1 MWGEVSLLV
10 TFKVSP
16 TSTDSASG
24 SGLGGIWPSAT
35 ACWVPGEI
43 LNSYVVA
50 DDLAKTPTKIATTKM
65 TAAIVATFHRSERGV
80 VMLRVRPP

>member
-1 MWGEVSLLV
+1 
-10 TFKVSP
+10 
-16 TSTDSASG
+16 
-24 SGLGGIWPSAT
+24 
-35 ACWVPGEI
+35 VPGEI